1 MQQKENAR
9 MIMLMADAHLQNIQ
23 GIINDLEKQKDNLNQ
38 EINKLNEYLKNGIDN
53 LKKFNQDVF
62 SDSVVDES
70 GKKAYYLGE

>member
-1 MQQKENAR
+1 MERTENAKA
-9 MIMLMADAHLQNIQ
+9 IMLMADAHLQNVQ

-53 LKKFNQDVF
+53 LRKFNQDVF